1 MNVAFSKSNKNL
13 VGYKVRRKVCIDI
26 CKSEFSYKQNIFFTE
41 MKHFVVYDS
50 AYIHTKET

>member
-41 MKHFVVYDS
+41 MKHFVVHDS